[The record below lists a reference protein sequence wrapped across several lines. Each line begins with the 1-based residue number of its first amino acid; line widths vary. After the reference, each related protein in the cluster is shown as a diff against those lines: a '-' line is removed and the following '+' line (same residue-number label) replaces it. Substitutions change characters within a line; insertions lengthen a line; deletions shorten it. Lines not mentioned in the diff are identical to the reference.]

1 MQEGHF
7 ELLMLKAAVLVGASN
22 NFFDLSGEPEWNENV
37 LTKFELIN
45 LANLDYQQQFPQ
57 Q

>member
-7 ELLMLKAAVLVGASN
+7 ELLMLKVAVLVGASN

-45 LANLDYQQQFPQ
+45 LAN
-57 Q
+57 